1 MLRFPLASTLLL
13 IFLATAPTSA
23 AQVEQHRVVA
33 RIGPDSVTVE
43 RFNATY
49 VQRLIQTGRNDTPQ
63 ERYAHLNDLIDTHL
77 LAEEARER
85 GLEDA
90 AYQEY
95 IDMEIRKIV
104 GGRFFEIA
112 FADSFPDPSESDVLE
127 AFRRTKE
134 EVVLRHLFFQH
145 PDSARAAYERLEKG
159 ADFLQLA
166 NEVFDTASFD
176 SAAGLLGNAGYWDLD
191 DAVAEAAWELNLNEH
206 SEPVRSK
213 YGWHILRVEDLLRNP
228 ILTEEEFQRRRE
240 DLKFRVRARRFRLE
254 GSRFVRTF
262 MDSLDVEVAVD
273 GMTALREAVVREIE
287 PDDAQPPRPT
297 IGEEEVAA
305 VSEELSP
312 ETVLATYEFDGR
324 REAFTAGQYFEWMSH
339 LPAGEIRNRTAGS
352 VGRALRN
359 QVLADRGLSM
369 GLQNDQQ
376 VRDEVEYRASEY
388 LAGALRD
395 RLRLEAE
402 TIEPT
407 EAELREAFDRLRF
420 KKLEKATADFWH
432 LQFETMR
439 EAQAAKNAI
448 AAGEAEADT
457 FASFAK
463 YDDTDLRP
471 MGELGT
477 YIQKAPLETPV
488 VIGTGDGGWHVV
500 QIAERTIEYTTFEE
514 AREEVDRAFRP
525 YLPEMRLLRTLR
537 KHAEAD
543 VEIDLELFEEMMLLG
558 RTPPKNGTM
567 APVKDSLPPESMSA
581 PKDDVSSPDGSTSA
595 PKDVPTTPGRSDHPD
610 THPGSRG

>member
-1 MLRFPLASTLLL
+1 
-13 IFLATAPTSA
+13 
-23 AQVEQHRVVA
+23 
-33 RIGPDSVTVE
+33 
-43 RFNATY
+43 
-49 VQRLIQTGRNDTPQ
+49 
-63 ERYAHLNDLIDTHL
+63 
-77 LAEEARER
+77 
-85 GLEDA
+85 
-90 AYQEY
+90 
-95 IDMEIRKIV
+95 MEIRKIV
-104 GGRFFEIA
+104 GGRYFEIA
-112 FADSFPDPSESDVLE
+112 FADSFPDPSERDVLE
-127 AFRRTKE
+127 AFRRSKE

-145 PDSARAAYERLEKG
+145 PDSAQAAYERLEEG

-166 NEVFDTASFD
+166 NEVFKTASFD
-176 SAAGLLGNAGYWDLD
+176 SAAGLLGAAGYWDLD
-191 DAVAEAAWELNLNEH
+191 DAVAEAAWELDLNEH

-240 DLKFRVRARRFRLE
+240 DLTFRVRARRFRLD

-273 GMTALREAVVREIE
+273 GMTALREVVVREIT
-287 PDDAQPPRPT
+287 PDDAQPPQVT

-305 VSEELSP
+305 VRDDLSP
-312 ETVLATYEFDGR
+312 ETVLATYSFDGR
-324 REAFTAGQYFEWMSH
+324 REAFTAAQYFEWMSH
-339 LPAGEIRNRTAGS
+339 LPAGEIRNRTAAS

-359 QVLADRGLSM
+359 QVLADRGLAL
-369 GLQNDQQ
+369 GLQDDQQ

-395 RLRLEAE
+395 RLRDEAE
-402 TIEPT
+402 AVEPT

-420 KKLEKATADFWH
+420 KKLEKAEADFWH

-439 EAQAAKNAI
+439 KAEAAKNAI

-457 FASFAK
+457 FVTFAEH
-463 YDDTDLRP
+463 DDADLRP

-500 QIAERTIEYTTFEE
+500 RIAGRAIEYTTFED
-514 AREEVDRAFRP
+514 ARAEVDRAFRP

-537 KHAEAD
+537 EHAD
-543 VEIDLELFEEMMLLG
+543 VVIDLDLFEEMMRLG
-558 RTPPKNGTM
+558 RT
-567 APVKDSLPPESMSA
+567 
-581 PKDDVSSPDGSTSA
+581 STEDEPA
-595 PKDVPTTPGRSDHPD
+595 TPGRSDHPD